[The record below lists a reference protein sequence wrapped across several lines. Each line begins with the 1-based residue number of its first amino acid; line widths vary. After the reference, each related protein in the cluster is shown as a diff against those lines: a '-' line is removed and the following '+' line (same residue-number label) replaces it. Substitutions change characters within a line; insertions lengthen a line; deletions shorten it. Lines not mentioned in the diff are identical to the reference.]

1 MTSDLQ
7 LSFPNQREPQKQGD
21 FPLWERKLLFLPR
34 ICNIFLAGYIYPQAA
49 WLQEPDAGLNGC
61 AASAQHP
68 GSCKQQVHLHGA
80 QSRSLD
86 GGSPGINSNLRHTKK
101 LCMVS
106 KTRGSDWEKCIA
118 CPVLQVQ
125 ILPNDLMLFTGQ
137 KSKPVLRFLPVE
149 WGKKNQK
156 TSTQKCAVSCHS
168 SERGKQRWR
177 ALGLPPI
184 WA

>member
-68 GSCKQQVHLHGA
+68 GFLQTTGPPARCTEQVAGWREPRHQQQFEAHQKIVHGQQDQGKRLGKMYRLPGPAGTDIA
-80 QSRSLD
+80 Q
-86 GGSPGINSNLRHTKK
+86 
-101 LCMVS
+101 
-106 KTRGSDWEKCIA
+106 
-118 CPVLQVQ
+118 
-125 ILPNDLMLFTGQ
+125 
-137 KSKPVLRFLPVE
+137 
-149 WGKKNQK
+149 
-156 TSTQKCAVSCHS
+156 
-168 SERGKQRWR
+168 
-177 ALGLPPI
+177 
-184 WA
+184 